1 MTFEEMFMYGIG
13 GIALILAVTVGLGG
27 FIIAKAMKKPG
38 ER

>member
-1 MTFEEMFMYGIG
+1 MTFEEMFLYGIG
-13 GIALILAVTVGLGG
+13 GIVLILAVTAGLGG